1 MTFGE
6 FKSYIEKKLIES
18 YKNEKEFKKILR
30 EFKYS
35 VLNDKT
41 ISKIFSLYDQISSP
55 QGLNEEE
62 AKEYLEEGV
71 DLLFRLLPSVKLAK
85 SLNENVKNNY
95 QDVDVLVYNNKININ
110 ERLESR
116 KKLVSILMQPKNTVQ
131 ESINIPIQT
140 MVNVANQ
147 TIKNYIENIDE
158 NSKKEILELL
168 KEDSK
173 SLEEKFEKLKDEGI
187 QKLNTL
193 LEEEKDFEIKE
204 KINETI
210 DKLKSENFDQINFV
224 RIKNLVNSI

>member
-6 FKSYIEKKLIES
+6 FKSYVEKKLIES
-18 YKNEKEFKKILR
+18 YKNEKEFKKNLR
-30 EFKYS
+30 EFKYN

-41 ISKIFSLYDQISSP
+41 VSKIFSLYDQISSP
-55 QGLNEEE
+55 QGLNEQD

-71 DLLFRLLPSVKLAK
+71 DLLFRLLPSVKLSK
-85 SLNENVKNNY
+85 KLNENVKNNY

-158 NSKKEILELL
+158 SSKKEILELL
-168 KEDSK
+168 KENSK

-187 QKLNTL
+187 QKLNSL